1 MAKLTVREVVERL
14 DGKVSASMVYQWVE
28 EERLPHYRL
37 GGEGRRGKILID
49 EEDLRQFLDGCR
61 VGRHPWLG

>member
-1 MAKLTVREVVERL
+1 MKLTVKEVVERL
-14 DGKVSASMVYQWVE
+14 EGKVSASMVYQWIE

-49 EEDLRQFLDGCR
+49 EDDLNRFLAECR
-61 VGRHPWLG
+61 VERHPLLG